1 MNDDEINL
9 DTALTKTT
17 VVEYNRFKIKSVL
30 VNLNSTAKITV
41 LVLPTDTNNTM
52 ICKTI
57 EMTPAEYA
65 LWGENDQ
72 YVINYIKSYLA
83 ANI

>member
-1 MNDDEINL
+1 MNDEINL
-9 DTALTKTT
+9 EPVLTKTT
-17 VVEYNRFKIKSVL
+17 VVEYNRFKIKNVL
-30 VNLNSTAKITV
+30 VTLNSTAKITV

-57 EMTPAEYA
+57 EMSPAEYA
-65 LWGENDQ
+65 LWGEDDQ
-72 YVINYIKSYLA
+72 YIINYIKSYLA